1 MFLVK
6 LTRVKTGLNLR
17 HSDWLLPD
25 GFGWAGLVSKQLSWV
40 GTDVTIATL
49 MPPPAAV
56 VTL

>member
-6 LTRVKTGLNLR
+6 LARVKTGFLR
-17 HSDWLLPD
+17 HSDWLLSD
-25 GFGWAGLVSKQLSWV
+25 GFGWAGLALKQLSWV

-49 MPPPAAV
+49 MSPPAAV

>member
-6 LTRVKTGLNLR
+6 LARVKTGLNLR
-17 HSDWLLPD
+17 HSDWLLSD
-25 GFGWAGLVSKQLSWV
+25 GFGWAGLVLKQLSWV

-49 MPPPAAV
+49 MSPPAAV